1 MLSSVPAVKSPEL
14 EFWFDFG
21 STYSYPAA
29 INIEKLTA
37 AHGLAVRW
45 RPFVLGAIFEDQN
58 WSDSPFNLYPAKGSY
73 MWRDMERIC
82 QAQNVEFNRPTEF
95 PRNGILAARVVTSFD
110 NAPWISG
117 FIRHIFTANFALDL
131 NIADIDVVGSCLEK
145 LDLDPTPIL
154 EAAVMPEN
162 KSALRAQTDRAKQ
175 LGIFGAPTFAVNGEL
190 FWGNDRLGE
199 AIAWTVRNSTPALS

>member
-1 MLSSVPAVKSPEL
+1 
-14 EFWFDFG
+14 
-21 STYSYPAA
+21 
-29 INIEKLTA
+29 
-37 AHGLAVRW
+37 
-45 RPFVLGAIFEDQN
+45 
-58 WSDSPFNLYPAKGSY
+58 

-82 QAQNVEFNRPTEF
+82 QAQNVELNRPTEF
-95 PRNGILAARVVTSFD
+95 PRNGILAARVVTAFD
-110 NAPWISG
+110 NASWISD

-131 NIADIDVVGSCLEK
+131 NIADVDVVGSCLET

-154 EAAVMPEN
+154 EDAVMPEN